1 MRCLERTPQWLRRSL
16 SAPPQSLRSRSRCGP
31 ASARPMRRGQ
41 PHACGCGSG
50 AARPAVFRGQR
61 VPASELLFRR
71 RGLGIIL
78 SAHRQDDRRGPP
90 GDPARAPL
98 QAQRPG
104 AAGAEGC
111 PRSPEPELG
120 GAPVR
125 RVRPGLG
132 RHGREQ
138 PAQGAIIAAPARPAA
153 PGGSQH
159 AHKPAAAAL
168 RGARLGWPGH
178 PCSTQ
183 VRTSTARGA
192 AAAAAA
198 ARGAG
203 RGGAGIPAQGQP
215 AGQRRRQR
223 AWGRR
228 GAGHTAGAR
237 RRRGR
242 ARPQAAGALKSV
254 RSDNARS
261 RVSMRALAG
270 AAAPAALLAPGGAIA
285 ARQEAAAALR
295 GVCAINAPSTP
306 SACGRRGAGRA
317 AGARRDDD
325 CRALGGCCGAAGPAH
340 RQHTEAHQR
349 AGACRGAGRAP
360 AAQLTCA

>member
-153 PGGSQH
+153 PGGSRG
-159 AHKPAAAAL
+159 AYEPAVTAL

-183 VRTSTARGA
+183 VRTSTAQGA

-203 RGGAGIPAQGQP
+203 RGGAGIPAQGP
-215 AGQRRRQR
+215 AGRTAAASARAGAPRRRSHCWR
-223 AWGRR
+223 PAAPRPC
-228 GAGHTAGAR
+228 AR
-237 RRRGR
+237 RRPARCR
-242 ARPQAAGALKSV
+242 ACALTK
-254 RSDNARS
+254 
-261 RVSMRALAG
+261 
-270 AAAPAALLAPGGAIA
+270 PGTA
-285 ARQEAAAALR
+285 
-295 GVCAINAPSTP
+295 
-306 SACGRRGAGRA
+306 SACRRVRA
-317 AGARRDDD
+317 VRRWPR
-325 CRALGGCCGAAGPAH
+325 CWRPVG
-340 RQHTEAHQR
+340 
-349 AGACRGAGRAP
+349 
-360 AAQLTCA
+360 